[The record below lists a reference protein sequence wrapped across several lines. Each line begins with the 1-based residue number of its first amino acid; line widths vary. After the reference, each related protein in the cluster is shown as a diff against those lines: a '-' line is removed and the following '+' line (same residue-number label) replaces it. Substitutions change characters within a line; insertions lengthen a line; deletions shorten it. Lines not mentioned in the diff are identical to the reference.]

1 MRDPQ
6 SAIGT
11 VLGGRYELGEPRLE
25 GGGASSGALQ
35 FDTVDLSSR
44 EQLSVR
50 LVPVDLLVDPSAGI
64 RTPAEAV
71 EAFEAQVDLAS
82 GLRHPCIESIR
93 DHGQVTLDGEQ
104 YVYAVSDRLAGGS
117 LREFLDRGRRLTP
130 SQALIVGIDIC
141 RALDAA
147 AKVGV
152 VHGDVRPSRL
162 VFGMDRRIRV
172 VGFGAPHRPVEHL
185 TLDQVNYAAPEVL
198 EGAARSVSS
207 DVYSV
212 ALVLIEAMTGEV
224 PFVGDSASTA
234 AANRAG
240 RLLPVSADFGPLAQV
255 IERAGRPAAAERF
268 TPREFGQQLVQA
280 AEKMPRPTPIDIVG
294 TGLFDTEVAT
304 GGPGDPTGSGMLHSD
319 VSHPLDRLAS
329 GSMPSVPTPPPVPN
343 QAPSGPI
350 TIRTTPTIG
359 GREVDTG
366 PVYVPPID
374 PADPT
379 GMTRGTPLSIGGDDT
394 GPVSYDPEALRILA
408 ADDATAETSRRGRR
422 RATRGGGRRILRT
435 VAITAAVVALLG
447 GAGAGAWLTVL
458 NPKSEVPVLAGMS
471 EAEARNELSRFGW
484 GVRVVLE
491 RSDEVETGE
500 VIRSEPVAGE
510 QLAKRGTLTLYVS
523 EGPPLVELVELK
535 GLTLEA
541 AKALLDTAGL
551 EYTTEDVEDE
561 EIPAGSVAGWVVP
574 DQPSLAAGDSVVKG
588 ASLTLRVSTGP
599 AMRPVPVVVDMT
611 VEEATA
617 ALQAAGLVVVTSP
630 TRMPS
635 PTVAAGKVAMSD
647 PFPGTQVAKGTT
659 VTIVISSGKKSV
671 QFPFLKGHEYATVER
686 RLLQAQLFIGK
697 VTGNKNKAIKSASIK
712 GKPISLTARPTVLA
726 GQVVDLV
733 FTN

>member
-1 MRDPQ
+1 MT
-6 SAIGT
+6 GT

-35 FDTVDLSSR
+35 FDTTDLSSH

-50 LVPVDLLVDPSAGI
+50 LVPVDLLVDPAADIHSTADAI
-64 RTPAEAV
+64 

-82 GLRHPCIESIR
+82 GLRHPCIESVR
-93 DHGQVTLDGEQ
+93 DHGQVTIDGEQ
-104 YVYAVSDRLAGGS
+104 FVYAVSDRLAGGS

-198 EGAARSVSS
+198 EGASRTVSS

-212 ALVLIEAMTGEV
+212 ALVLIESVTGEV

-255 IERAGRPAAAERF
+255 IERAGRPAATERF

-280 AEKMPRPTPIDIVG
+280 AEKMPRPTPINIVG
-294 TGLFDTEVAT
+294 TGLFDSEVSASS
-304 GGPGDPTGSGMLHSD
+304 PGDLTASGMLHSD
-319 VSHPLDRLAS
+319 VSHPLDRLAT
-329 GSMPSVPTPPPVPN
+329 GPMPTTSTPPPVAN

-350 TIRTTPTIG
+350 SIRTTPTIG

-394 GPVSYDPEALRILA
+394 GPVSFDPEALRILA
-408 ADDATAETSRRGRR
+408 ADDATTETSRRRR
-422 RATRGGGRRILRT
+422 RRGRRGGGRRILRT
-435 VAITAAVVALLG
+435 VLIATAIVGLLG
-447 GAGAGAWLTVL
+447 GAGAAAWFTVL
-458 NPKSEVPVLAGMS
+458 NPKSEVPVLVSMS

-484 GVRVVLE
+484 GIRVVLE
-491 RSDEVETGE
+491 RSGEVETGE
-500 VIRSEPVAGE
+500 VIRTEPVGGE
-510 QLAKRGTLTLYVS
+510 QLAKRGTITLYVS
-523 EGPPLVELVELK
+523 EGPPLVELTELK
-535 GLTLEA
+535 GMTLDA
-541 AKALLDTAGL
+541 AKAKLDADGL
-551 EYTTEDVEDE
+551 TYTTEDVEDE
-561 EIPAGSVAGWVVP
+561 VVPAGSIAGWVVP
-574 DQPSLAAGDSVVKG
+574 DQPSLVAGDSVVKG
-588 ASLTLRVSTGP
+588 AALTLRVSTGP
-599 AMRPVPVVVDMT
+599 AIRPVPAVVGMT

-617 ALQAAGLVVVTSP
+617 ALQQAGLVVATSP
-630 TRMPS
+630 TKMPS
-635 PTVAAGKVAMSD
+635 PTVPAGNVAMTD
-647 PFPGTQVAKGTT
+647 PLPGTPVAKGTT
-659 VTIVISSGKKSV
+659 VTIAISSGQRSV
-671 QFPFLKGHEYATVER
+671 QFPFLKGHPFTVVQQ
-686 RLLQAQLFIGK
+686 RLLQAQLVVGK
-697 VTGNKNKAIKSASIK
+697 VSGNQAKAIKSATID
-712 GKPISLTARPTVLA
+712 GKPVSLTARPTVLA

-733 FTN
+733 FND